1 VRTNRRLKAKPRKS
15 LEQRKQTTDAKKQN
29 ISNRRTDA
37 EAPNAL
43 ARSTKTDISKPK
55 WLVYVTSPCVRGWSA
70 AHHHPT
76 TSQRKPYLH

>member
-1 VRTNRRLKAKPRKS
+1 LKAKPRKS

-55 WLVYVTSPCVRGWSA
+55 CGYVTSPCGRSPPPP
-70 AHHHPT
+70 HHRANASHAFINSPR
-76 TSQRKPYLH
+76 SPLAN